1 LHNCCL
7 EFGVINRYKRDTLTL
22 AFTENCYKL
31 RENVVV
37 SVLSKIL
44 TAYVQLFIS
53 EAAIFVF
60 PTNPDCLWHQSTEY
74 NSEVARVEADDR
86 SPSNAEVMDV
96 LSHFT

>member
-1 LHNCCL
+1 MK
-7 EFGVINRYKRDTLTL
+7 FGVINRYRSDTLTL
-22 AFTENCYKL
+22 ASTEICYKL

-74 NSEVARVEADDR
+74 NSEVARGEPDDR
-86 SPSNAEVMDV
+86 SPYNAEVMDV
-96 LSHFT
+96 LSHLT